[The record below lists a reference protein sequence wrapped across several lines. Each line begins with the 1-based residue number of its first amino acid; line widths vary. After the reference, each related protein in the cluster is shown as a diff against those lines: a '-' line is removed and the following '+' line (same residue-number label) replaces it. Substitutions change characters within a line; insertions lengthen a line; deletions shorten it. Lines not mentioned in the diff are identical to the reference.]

1 MVGMV
6 KAIKATGCDNCSEPK
21 QITRVTRA
29 TIISHCRIRMPVE
42 MVMHNLSP
50 NRWEPK
56 AMREQPAPEEDLFL
70 ACLLPFSLP
79 PPFLPFAF
87 FLCRHILPRTCLSHF
102 TSTLSSSV
110 IHPGRT
116 FPGAFLP
123 RPSLQ
128 SKPATNPLMVPAL
141 ITGCSPCTRLFHY
154 WSHRNVGGA
163 WLPGSP
169 GMFSANLGALP
180 SPHTSCPLPFCSRRP
195 LLVFSWR
202 KPKSQRANG
211 SRVPL
216 MLILFLTINQ

>member
-56 AMREQPAPEEDLFL
+56 AMRDQPAPEEDLFL

-128 SKPATNPLMVPAL
+128 SKPATNPLGAGFNYWLLPLHPAL
-141 ITGCSPCTRLFHY
+141 SLLVSQECGGSLVARK
-154 WSHRNVGGA
+154 SRNV
-163 WLPGSP
+163 L
-169 GMFSANLGALP
+169 
-180 SPHTSCPLPFCSRRP
+180 C
-195 LLVFSWR
+195 
-202 KPKSQRANG
+202 
-211 SRVPL
+211 
-216 MLILFLTINQ
+216 